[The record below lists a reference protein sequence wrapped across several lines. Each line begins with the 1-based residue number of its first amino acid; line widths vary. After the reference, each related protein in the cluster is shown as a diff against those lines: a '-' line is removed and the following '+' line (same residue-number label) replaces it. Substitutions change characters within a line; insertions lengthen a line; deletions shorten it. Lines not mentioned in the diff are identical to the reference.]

1 MPAYVYAA
9 DGPDLVLGMMAASF
23 AVFWM
28 LFSGSPQAL
37 TATSVYYT
45 CGARSPIST
54 SLPSACNYMQTGH
67 VTCPSAAGLA
77 YEFTHYIVH
86 TRVIPTSSWARVIR
100 DNHVKHHMRNEDYWF
115 AFTTPALDL
124 WLGTAP
130 HPSDVKVS
138 ELARSTRGP

>member
-1 MPAYVYAA
+1 
-9 DGPDLVLGMMAASF
+9 MMVASF

-28 LFSGSPQAL
+28 LFGGSPQAL

-45 CGARSPIST
+45 CGAGAG
-54 SLPSACNYMQTGH
+54 PSGQACHLLAIDMQTGH
-67 VTCPSAAGLA
+67 VTCPRAAGLA

-86 TRVIPTSSWARVIR
+86 TRVIPTSRWARLIR

-115 AFTTPALDL
+115 AFTTPALDR
-124 WLGTAP
+124 WMGTAP
-130 HPSDVKVS
+130 NASDVEVS